1 MLDFVF
7 SCFEGTELSSNCPS
21 SCCNDF
27 DFLSRSLIGSVAMTF
42 KQKSKIKKGF
52 EAWNYQK
59 KEKQLIPTEIDRIE
73 KTCTLFL
80 TGNQKVK
87 STRVELKPTFYFS
100 S

>member
-1 MLDFVF
+1 MKLTKERKTAEN
-7 SCFEGTELSSNCPS
+7 FE
-21 SCCNDF
+21 
-27 DFLSRSLIGSVAMTF
+27 V
-42 KQKSKIKKGF
+42 
-52 EAWNYQK
+52 
-59 KEKQLIPTEIDRIE
+59 IPTEIDRIE